1 MFLITRSK
9 NGDKRLYHLKPKQMS
24 YKHKCPCSMGNLR
37 MRKEQNSVVT
47 RTKSSQGITQDA
59 QNEMEKRV
67 LVCCLKEN
75 HLINDNASKE
85 VLRVGRRKVHT
96 SNGGFMAPKRSPFHD
111 IGNSL
116 LLMRQNSKAI
126 FPLHSPLA
134 SSTENIL
141 RVILSN

>member
-1 MFLITRSK
+1 MSMLHGELEDEEGTKLS
-9 NGDKRLYHLKPKQMS
+9 S
-24 YKHKCPCSMGNLR
+24 YKDQKF
-37 MRKEQNSVVT
+37 T
-47 RTKSSQGITQDA
+47 RNYPGCT
-59 QNEMEKRV
+59 NEMEKRV
-67 LVCCLKEN
+67 LVCRLKQN
-75 HLINDNASKE
+75 HLTNDNASKE

-141 RVILSN
+141 REWFSATSIQLGASLQV